1 MVILIIECTDVV
13 CRVPYIVLSLRL
25 SILYLRTCVGLG
37 YGIYRIIFLTQDL
50 DFLRFTHLSIA
61 LAKNFRGRIYL

>member
-13 CRVPYIVLSLRL
+13 CRVPYIVLSHRL

-37 YGIYRIIFLTQDL
+37 YGKNSYYFLGPVNTG
-50 DFLRFTHLSIA
+50 LSITHSSA
-61 LAKNFRGRIYL
+61 VGS